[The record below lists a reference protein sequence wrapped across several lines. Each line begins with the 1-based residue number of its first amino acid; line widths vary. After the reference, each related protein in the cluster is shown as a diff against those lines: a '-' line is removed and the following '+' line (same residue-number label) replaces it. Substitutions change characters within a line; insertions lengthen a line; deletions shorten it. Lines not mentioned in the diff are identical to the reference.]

1 TTTTIPVLRAD
12 SISENLRGP
21 VLSDELSVSTT
32 TTTVLGELSLTDD
45 ISSLVVG
52 GEDSTPP
59 TTLGPIQ
66 EALTQE
72 SSVLINNQV
81 DVSTKVSVKNISEVQ
96 ISNDEVFLSIGLTCT
111 IGCDEEEIV
120 SNNMVTLTNS
130 SFLPQQVIEQIT
142 LQPEAV
148 IKGELD
154 GTISIEASGFEPKS
168 FVEVYMFS
176 EPTFVGV
183 LQTDTNGNIVG
194 SLPTPDL
201 EPGIHTL
208 QALGTSE
215 SGNAVVS
222 NLKVE
227 LIDTDNVAFTNDEG
241 NDYVAWDFDTDTN
254 YVEDKDYLVQYYYI
268 ENQLG
273 ETQTLLANTGFNL
286 NYFGIAGVASLFT
299 GLFLFTRYRKKRLMY
314 KDSMDSLYQ
323 NISDLKNKI
332 EFLVK
337 ESVVVLINFNKVN
350 PYLTKGLYSKNQ
362 NEIIENLNNE
372 VLNLISSVQ
381 NIEEKSTKKETI
393 SRTELENILQ
403 LIASDKIEFKFNDE
417 ILEENQIKNVVVNTD
432 TSSKKAKLKNSNR
445 GFAKI
450 LTVVSILLIFS
461 GLLISG
467 YTFNEMYL
475 TNSKQAVAQEKLAA
489 IYSGE
494 QTFEINKE
502 VFASESNFLNLRELF
517 NDTPIF
523 DNFIDQVLPEENIS
537 SDDVEPQIF
546 GFLEISSINV
556 QQYVLAGTNEK
567 TLELGP
573 GHYLSTALPGTG
585 GNVGI
590 AGHRTTYGAPFGDLD
605 AVNIGDTILLT
616 VDSKTF
622 HYQVDSIDVVA
633 AVGGEYV
640 LFDRGDD
647 RLTLTTC
654 HPKYSAKERLIV
666 SGILT
671 KIELGG

>member
-1 TTTTIPVLRAD
+1 M
-12 SISENLRGP
+12 SN
-21 VLSDELSVSTT
+21 
-32 TTTVLGELSLTDD
+32 
-45 ISSLVVG
+45 
-52 GEDSTPP
+52 
-59 TTLGPIQ
+59 
-66 EALTQE
+66 
-72 SSVLINNQV
+72 
-81 DVSTKVSVKNISEVQ
+81 EV
-96 ISNDEVFLSIGLTCT
+96 
-111 IGCDEEEIV
+111 
-120 SNNMVTLTNS
+120 VTLTNS
-130 SFLPQQVIEQIT
+130 SFLPPQVIEQIST
-142 LQPEAV
+142 QQDAV

-154 GTISIEASGFEPKS
+154 GMISIEASGFEPES

-176 EPTFVGV
+176 EPTFVGI
-183 LQTDTNGNIVG
+183 LQTDSNGNIVG
-194 SLPTPDL
+194 SLPTPNL

-222 NLKVE
+222 NVKVE

-268 ENQLG
+268 EDQLG
-273 ETQTLLANTGFNL
+273 ETPTVLANTGFNL
-286 NYFGIAGVASLFT
+286 NYFGIGGIASFFT
-299 GLFLFTRYRKKRLMY
+299 GLFLFTRYRKKRLIS
-314 KDSMDSLYQ
+314 KVPSSDSMDSLYQ
-323 NISDLKNKI
+323 NIYVLKSKI
-332 EFLVK
+332 EFLVR
-337 ESVVVLINFNKVN
+337 ESVDVLINFNKVN
-350 PYLTKGLYSKNQ
+350 PYLHKGLYSKNQ
-362 NEIIENLNNE
+362 NEIIDNLNNE

-381 NIEEKSTKKETI
+381 NIEEKSSKKETI

-417 ILEENQIKNVVVNTD
+417 ILEENQIKNVAVNTD
-432 TSSKKAKLKNSNR
+432 TSKKVKVKKSNR

-450 LTVVSILLIFS
+450 LTGISILLIFS

-467 YTFNEMYL
+467 YAFNEMYL
-475 TNSKQAVAQEKLAA
+475 TNSKQEAAQEKLAA
-489 IYSGE
+489 IYNGD
-494 QTFEINKE
+494 QNFDNNVE
-502 VFASESNFLNLRELF
+502 VFASESSFINLRELF

-523 DNFIDQVLPEENIS
+523 DNFIEQVLPEENIT
-537 SDDVEPQIF
+537 SDGGEPEIF
-546 GFLEISSINV
+546 GYLEISSINV
-556 QQYVLAGTNEK
+556 QQYVLAGTNEN

-573 GHYLSTALPGTG
+573 GHYASTALPGTG

-622 HYQVDSIDVVA
+622 HYQVDSIDVVE

-671 KIELGG
+671 KIEAIS